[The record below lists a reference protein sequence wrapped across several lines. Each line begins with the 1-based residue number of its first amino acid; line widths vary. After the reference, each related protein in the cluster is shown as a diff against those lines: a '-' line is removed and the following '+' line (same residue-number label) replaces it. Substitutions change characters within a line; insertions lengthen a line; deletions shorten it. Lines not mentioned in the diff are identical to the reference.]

1 MYSSPLNWFS
11 ILFCFICSFQMVY
24 SLLFHCILF
33 LMCDFLLDFILLI
46 LFFFHYFS
54 NYFIFFSVCQYYAFF
69 FFKCGLLFWH
79 AFIVA
84 FTFFFFFF
92 FHCSTDET
100 LCQVKSLFKF
110 SLNKR
115 WAPLESIQMQL
126 PKRTSLAQLSLD
138 YIPW

>member
-69 FFKCGLLFWH
+69 FFFFKCGLLFWH

-84 FTFFFFFF
+84 FTFFFFSFIVLQMRRYAKSNPF
-92 FHCSTDET
+92 SNFLWIKDELLWNQSRCS
-100 LCQVKSLFKF
+100 CQNELV
-110 SLNKR
+110 
-115 WAPLESIQMQL
+115 
-126 PKRTSLAQLSLD
+126 
-138 YIPW
+138 